1 VLISVRMC
9 GSQCIGV
16 DRCCEVCYNVFGS
29 IVGVGVAL
37 VGVMRK
43 FKETL
48 TYRGDKMRE
57 RYQDH
62 KKNFSQVKMPLDLF
76 EELCYICECLW
87 ETVNIIGSHY
97 MKKFPKDKNG
107 L

>member
-1 VLISVRMC
+1 
-9 GSQCIGV
+9 
-16 DRCCEVCYNVFGS
+16 
-29 IVGVGVAL
+29 VGVGVVV

-43 FKETL
+43 NQTTL

-57 RYQDH
+57 KYQDH

-76 EELCYICECLW
+76 EEVRYIVSCLC

-97 MKKFPKDKNG
+97 MKKISKNKNG

>member
-1 VLISVRMC
+1 
-9 GSQCIGV
+9 
-16 DRCCEVCYNVFGS
+16 
-29 IVGVGVAL
+29 VGVGVAL

-43 FKETL
+43 ITTTL
-48 TYRGDKMRE
+48 TYRGDKMPT

-76 EELCYICECLW
+76 EEVRYICECLW
-87 ETVNIIGSHY
+87 ETVNIIGLNVMKHCSHY
-97 MKKFPKDKNG
+97 MKKFPQDKNG

>member
-1 VLISVRMC
+1 MC

-16 DRCCEVCYNVFGS
+16 DRCCEVCYSELAVFGG
-29 IVGVGVAL
+29 ICVAL

-43 FKETL
+43 NKTPL
-48 TYRGDKMRE
+48 TYRGDKLTK
-57 RYQDH
+57 RYQVH

-76 EELCYICECLW
+76 EELCYIVSCLW

-97 MKKFPKDKNG
+97 MKKISQGKKWNIS
-107 L
+107 

>member
-1 VLISVRMC
+1 L
-9 GSQCIGV
+9 
-16 DRCCEVCYNVFGS
+16 
-29 IVGVGVAL
+29 VG

-43 FKETL
+43 NKTPL

-76 EELCYICECLW
+76 EEVRYIVSCLC
-87 ETVNIIGSHY
+87 ETVNIISSHY
-97 MKKFPKDKNG
+97 MKKFPQDKNG